1 MGELQDIVISDEYE
15 ALSKQFFK
23 DNCQVFEDDEENKME
38 YMPIFKN
45 YEKTIDGYI
54 QAVGKNYTFSDL

>member
-1 MGELQDIVISDEYE
+1 
-15 ALSKQFFK
+15 
-23 DNCQVFEDDEENKME
+23 VFEDDEENKME

-54 QAVGKNYTFSDL
+54 QGVRTADLSFQNITLRNALGIIRDCYF